1 MKILQ
6 LLRDNAS
13 RPKQPVNLVRNEA
26 EATLYIYDVISAD
39 WGVNAMSVI
48 DAIGQAG
55 DASVLN
61 VHINSPG
68 GDVFEGRAIMAA
80 LRRFEG
86 KKVAHIDSLCASA
99 ATSIALACD
108 EVVMAEGAFFMIHN
122 AMTIAYGNKG
132 ELRETADTLEKI
144 DGAIVNDYTTK
155 TGKDAEQVKSWMDAE
170 TWFTAAE
177 AKEHGFVDRVL
188 EADKKKKTKNT
199 WNLAAFDK
207 APKALL
213 RNESDEPTELSE
225 QEKNFL
231 QDMIPH
237 HEMAI
242 EMARAILPNAASE
255 KVRGLAEAIIAAQA
269 GEIALIE
276 TWLAD
281 TAAPENKKKPMK
293 PMKMQ
298 ADDPATKQIEEPAA
312 AGFFMSTANA
322 NRLRLLQI
330 A

>member
-1 MKILQ
+1 MNQIMQ
-6 LLRDNAS
+6 LYRDNANQ
-13 RPKQPVNLVRNEA
+13 PKQVTNLLNKA
-26 EATLYIYDVISAD
+26 DATASLYVYDMISAD
-39 WGVNAMSVI
+39 WGVSALAVI
-48 DAIGQAG
+48 DAINQAG
-55 DASVLN
+55 DAQVLN

-80 LRRFEG
+80 ISAFRG
-86 KKVAHIDSLCASA
+86 KTVAKIDALCASA

-108 EVVMAEGAFFMIHN
+108 EIEMAEGAAFMIHN
-122 AMTIAYGNKG
+122 AKTLAYGDKSD
-132 ELRETADTLEKI
+132 LRHTADVVEKI
-144 DGAIVNDYTTK
+144 EGAIVNDYTTR
-155 TGKDAEQVKSWMDAE
+155 TGKDEAEIRAAMQAE

-177 AKEHGFVDRVL
+177 ALEYGFVDRVTG
-188 EADKKKKTKNT
+188 KTKVKNT

-207 APKALL
+207 VPRALL
-213 RNESDEPTELSE
+213 RNESDDTADLSE
-225 QEKNFL
+225 QEKKFL

-298 ADDPATKQIEEPAA
+298 TDDPATKQNEEPAE
-312 AGFFMSTANA
+312 AGFFMSAANA
-322 NRLRLLQI
+322 NRLRLAQI